1 MPSANWS
8 RFHDPSGWVVSV
20 RHWQHSRNFRLWIP
34 LFLLW
39 LLLLPLAVL
48 ALPVLFLVC
57 LISRVNPFA
66 IATFWHIIGALKDTH
81 IEVDNRNA
89 LVLIRIL

>member
-1 MPSANWS
+1 MIPLV
-8 RFHDPSGWVVSV
+8 GVVSV
-20 RHWQHSRNFRLWIP
+20 RHWRHSRNFRLWIP

-39 LLLLPLAVL
+39 LLMLPFAML

-57 LISRVNPFA
+57 LISRVNPFEA
-66 IATFWHIIGALKDTH
+66 IVTVWHIFAALKDTH
-81 IEVDNRNA
+81 IEVNNRNA

>member
-1 MPSANWS
+1 MIPLV
-8 RFHDPSGWVVSV
+8 GVVSV
-20 RHWQHSRNFRLWIP
+20 RHWRHSRNFRLWIP

-39 LLLLPLAVL
+39 LLLLPFAVL
-48 ALPVLFLVC
+48 ALPVLFVVC
-57 LISRVNPFA
+57 LISRVNPFEA
-66 IATFWHIIGALKDTH
+66 IATMLHIFAELKVTQ

>member
-1 MPSANWS
+1 MIPLV
-8 RFHDPSGWVVSV
+8 GVVSV
-20 RHWQHSRNFRLWIP
+20 SHWRHSRNFRLWIP

-39 LLLLPLAVL
+39 LLLLPFAVL
-48 ALPVLFLVC
+48 ALPVLFIVC
-57 LISRVNPFA
+57 LISRVSPFEA
-66 IATFWHIIGALKDTH
+66 IATFWNIFAALKDTH

>member
-1 MPSANWS
+1 MIPMV
-8 RFHDPSGWVVSV
+8 GVISV
-20 RHWQHSRNFRLWIP
+20 RHWAQSRSFKLWIP

-48 ALPVLFLVC
+48 AFPVLLIVC
-57 LISRVNPFA
+57 LIARLNPFVV
-66 IATFWHIIGALKDTH
+66 ISTFWGILSGLHDTH
-81 IEVDNRNA
+81 IEVDNREA

>member
-1 MPSANWS
+1 MIPLV
-8 RFHDPSGWVVSV
+8 GVVSV
-20 RHWQHSRNFRLWIP
+20 RHWRHSRNFRLWIP

-39 LLLLPLAVL
+39 LLMLPFAVL

-57 LISRVNPFA
+57 LISRVNPFEA
-66 IATFWHIIGALKDTH
+66 IVTFWHILAALKDTH

>member
-1 MPSANWS
+1 MIPQV
-8 RFHDPSGWVVSV
+8 GVVSV
-20 RHWQHSRNFRLWIP
+20 RHWRRSRNFRLWIP

-48 ALPVLFLVC
+48 VLPVLFIVC
-57 LISRVNPFA
+57 LISRVNPLEA
-66 IATFWHIIGALKDTH
+66 IATFWNIFAALKDTH

-89 LVLIRIL
+89 LVVIRIL

>member
-1 MPSANWS
+1 MIPMMGVISVNHWPRS
-8 RFHDPSGWVVSV
+8 RS
-20 RHWQHSRNFRLWIP
+20 FRLWIP

-48 ALPVLFLVC
+48 AFPVLLIVC
-57 LISRVNPFA
+57 LIAGVNPFEV
-66 IATFWHIIGALKDTH
+66 IATFWNILSGLRDTH
-81 IEVDNRNA
+81 IEVDNREA

>member
-1 MPSANWS
+1 M
-8 RFHDPSGWVVSV
+8 
-20 RHWQHSRNFRLWIP
+20 
-34 LFLLW
+34 
-39 LLLLPLAVL
+39 LPFAVL

-57 LISRVNPFA
+57 LISRVNPFEA
-66 IATFWHIIGALKDTH
+66 IVTFWHIFAALKDTH

>member
-1 MPSANWS
+1 MIPMV
-8 RFHDPSGWVVSV
+8 GVISV
-20 RHWQHSRNFRLWIP
+20 RHWRHSRDFRLWIP

-39 LLLLPLAVL
+39 LVLLPLAVL
-48 ALPVLFLVC
+48 ALPVLFIVC
-57 LISRVNPFA
+57 MISRVNPFEA
-66 IATFWHIIGALKDTH
+66 IATCWHIFAELKDTH

>member
-1 MPSANWS
+1 MIPLV
-8 RFHDPSGWVVSV
+8 GIVSV
-20 RHWQHSRNFRLWIP
+20 NHRPHSRSFRLWIP

-48 ALPVLFLVC
+48 AFPVLLIVC
-57 LISRVNPFA
+57 LISRVNPFEA
-66 IATFWHIIGALKDTH
+66 IATFWHILAALKDTH

-89 LVLIRIL
+89 LVLVRIL